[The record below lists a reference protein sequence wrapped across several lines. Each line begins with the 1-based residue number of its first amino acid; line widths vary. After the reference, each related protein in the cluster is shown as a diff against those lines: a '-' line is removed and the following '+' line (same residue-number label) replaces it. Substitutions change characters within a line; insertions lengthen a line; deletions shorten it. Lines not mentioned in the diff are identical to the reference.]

1 APPPGVDPTA
11 VAAGGGTAT
20 PGAAPAGRGAGGAGG
35 ARGNQPAIPTI
46 GPTGRGSI
54 LVAWDPVAQKE
65 RWRGL
70 AAGFNQGGSLSTGG
84 NLVFSSVVN
93 RLIAYRADT
102 GEQLLDLD
110 THLSQMGP
118 PMSFMIDGKQY
129 IAVAG
134 GPPAQGGAGRG
145 GGGGGGRGAA
155 PGPSRP
161 SVLLALTLDG
171 IGKLP

>member
-1 APPPGVDPTA
+1 
-11 VAAGGGTAT
+11 
-20 PGAAPAGRGAGGAGG
+20 AGRGAGGGG
-35 ARGNQPAIPTI
+35 AAPGGGGRGNQPAIPAI

-118 PMSFMIDGKQY
+118 PMTFLIDGKQY

-134 GPPAQGGAGRG
+134 GPPAQAGAGGRG
-145 GGGGGGRGAA
+145 GGG
-155 PGPSRP
+155 
-161 SVLLALTLDG
+161 
-171 IGKLP
+171 